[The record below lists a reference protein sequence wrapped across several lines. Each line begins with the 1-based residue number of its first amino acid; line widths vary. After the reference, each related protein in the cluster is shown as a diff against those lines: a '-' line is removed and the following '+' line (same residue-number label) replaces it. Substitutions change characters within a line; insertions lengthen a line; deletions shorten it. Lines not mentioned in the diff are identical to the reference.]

1 MARQQQRG
9 QSKPQ
14 LKSASTTLAEAEE
27 LLREGRAEDALP
39 IAVRALDTLREGA
52 SGQDVSPPTAKT
64 AALPALNLV
73 AEIHL
78 ELGNPAAARSYFLQA
93 VTLDPDGRIPLSL
106 GGGAEKFLY
115 LAQLSDQGGQDSVTW
130 FTRGAAVLR
139 RDVASLS
146 DDNNDDDDLEEGQEA
161 GEKRKK
167 LAETLC
173 GIIEVYMTDLS
184 WDPAAETQ
192 CEKLISEAL
201 LVAPHC
207 AEPLQTLASI
217 RISQGRVAE
226 AKEALRDSIAV
237 WTKKEPEEGKE
248 EQEQEEDD
256 DDDDDDDSLLASR
269 LPDFATRISL
279 SRLLMEVGMETE
291 ALGVLETLVAEDDG
305 SVEAW
310 YLGGWCLYLLG
321 QKHNS
326 RGDGSPLDGADD
338 DDGGGDGDGNEESY
352 AQSLISSREW
362 LRRSLRLY
370 VMVEYEDERLKGHAV
385 ELVEEIDG
393 LVGVDDEEE
402 EEEEEEW
409 NGFGDGSEAKDE
421 DEEMDEG

>member
-39 IAVRALDTLREGA
+39 IALRALDTLREGA
-52 SGQDVSPPTAKT
+52 SSGQDTSPPTAET
-64 AALPALNLV
+64 AAALPALNLV

-78 ELGNPAAARSYFLQA
+78 ELGDAPTARSYFLRA
-93 VTLDPDGRIPLSL
+93 VSLDPDGQLPASQ

-130 FTRGAAVLR
+130 FTRGAAILR
-139 RDVASLS
+139 REISSLS
-146 DDNNDDDDLEEGQEA
+146 SENNDNDVEGQED

-167 LAETLC
+167 LAEALC

-184 WDPAAETQ
+184 WDPSAETQ
-192 CEKLISEAL
+192 CEQLISEAL
-201 LVAPHC
+201 LVAPGC

-226 AKEALRDSIAV
+226 AKDALRDSMAV
-237 WTKKEPEEGKE
+237 WNKEPEEEKDE
-248 EQEQEEDD
+248 DEDD
-256 DDDDDDDSLLASR
+256 DDDESLLSAQV
-269 LPDFATRISL
+269 PDFATRISL
-279 SRLLMEVGMETE
+279 SRLLMEVGMSSE

-321 QKHNS
+321 RQKPFNKH
-326 RGDGSPLDGADD
+326 DGATANNNNIQN
-338 DDGGGDGDGNEESY
+338 GDGDDEKDLSTH
-352 AQSLISSREW
+352 SLLSSREW
-362 LRRSLRLY
+362 LTQSLRLY
-370 VMVEYEDERLKGHAV
+370 EMVEYEDERLKGHAV
-385 ELVEEIDG
+385 ELIGEIDG
-393 LVGVDDEEE
+393 LVG
-402 EEEEEEW
+402 EEEW
-409 NGFGDGSEAKDE
+409 NGFGDESEK
-421 DEEMDEG
+421 DEEMEDG

>member
-14 LKSASTTLAEAEE
+14 LESASTTLAEAEE

-39 IAVRALDTLREGA
+39 LALQALDTLREGA
-52 SGQDVSPPTAKT
+52 SSGQDTSPTAKT

-78 ELGNPAAARSYFLQA
+78 ELGDAPTARSYFLRA
-93 VTLDPDGRIPLSL
+93 ASLDPDGQVPASH

-130 FTRGAAVLR
+130 FTRGAAILR
-139 RDVASLS
+139 REIASSLS
-146 DDNNDDDDLEEGQEA
+146 DNNNDDDDDLERQEDD
-161 GEKRKK
+161 EKRKK

-184 WDPAAETQ
+184 WDPAAEPQ

-201 LVAPHC
+201 LVAPEC

-226 AKEALRDSIAV
+226 AKEALRASMAV
-237 WTKKEPEEGKE
+237 WTKGPEE
-248 EQEQEEDD
+248 EDQD
-256 DDDDDDDSLLASR
+256 DDDDDDDSLLLSR
-269 LPDFATRISL
+269 VPDFATRISL
-279 SRLLMEVGMETE
+279 SRLLMEVDMTSD
-291 ALGVLETLVAEDDG
+291 ALRVLETLVAEDDG

-321 QKHNS
+321 QPHHPKHVNPTNDDV
-326 RGDGSPLDGADD
+326 RNGDGEEPSPT
-338 DDGGGDGDGNEESY
+338 
-352 AQSLISSREW
+352 QSLLSSREW
-362 LRRSLRLY
+362 LKHALKLY
-370 VMVEYEDERLKGHAV
+370 EMVEYEDERLKGHAV
-385 ELVEEIDG
+385 ELVGEIEG
-393 LVGVDDEEE
+393 IVGAD
-402 EEEEEEW
+402 EEEEW
-409 NGFGDGSEAKDE
+409 NGFGDESEDE
-421 DEEMDEG
+421 DEEMDDG